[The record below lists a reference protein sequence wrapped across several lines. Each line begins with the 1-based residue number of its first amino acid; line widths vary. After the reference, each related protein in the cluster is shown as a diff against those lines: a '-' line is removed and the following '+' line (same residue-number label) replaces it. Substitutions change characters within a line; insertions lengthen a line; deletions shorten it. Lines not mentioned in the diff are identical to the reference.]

1 MDYELKYP
9 ITQRPGEYILL
20 SYTKGFREV
29 MAEYKDKV
37 LIKGISGKDLKRGVK
52 FKDDDLG
59 SVEMK
64 FSKEKLVVNVIVDG
78 YHSSIN
84 RDHPKKRLANV
95 ASLFWTLMGFTCLTF
110 LIVTYMSVRFPLP
123 SVIASGP
130 VFTAVAIGAYTI
142 TAINLRKGKSDF
154 FWLGLSMFVLR
165 ILLTALPVMNDSS
178 ISDNFAFSF
187 GLILKGA
194 FLLGLLFCI
203 PLVLKHRKYEP
214 FMKKTITSDPDLLDS
229 GTRTTR

>member
-29 MAEYKDKV
+29 IAEYKDKV
-37 LIKGISGKDLKRGVK
+37 LFEGISGKDLKRGVK
-52 FKDDDLG
+52 MTDADLG
-59 SVEMK
+59 TVEMK
-64 FSKEKLVVNVIVDG
+64 FAKEKLVVNVIVDG

-95 ASLFWTLMGFTCLTF
+95 ASLFWILMGFTCLTF
-110 LIVTYMSVRFPLP
+110 LLVTYMSVRFPLP

-130 VFTAVAIGAYTI
+130 LFTAMAIGIYAI
-142 TAINLRKGKSDF
+142 TAVNLRKGKSDF
-154 FWLGLSMFVLR
+154 FWLGLGMFVIR
-165 ILLTALPVMNDSS
+165 ILLTLVAAMNDSS
-178 ISDNFAFSF
+178 ITESF
-187 GLILKGA
+187 GFTIGLILRVA
-194 FLLGLLFCI
+194 FLVGLLFCI

-214 FMKKTITSDPDLLDS
+214 FMKFAGPADTNLIDT
-229 GTRTTR
+229 GI